1 MDKNEN
7 PLRNYTL
14 RAQQVVA
21 LAQKEAR
28 RLGQSYV
35 GCEHILLGILK
46 LGQNS
51 ANDSNNAKVLLL
63 QAKVELPALLEALLQ
78 AIPADDSSSP
88 QPEGALP
95 FTSRCRRAMSIA
107 GQLATGLGSTYVGIE
122 HLLLAILKDEEGLP
136 AQILKRQEVD
146 FQSIHELYV
155 KELDPRFLPE
165 DAESALEEKK
175 IDSTA
180 EEILNENLADDS
192 AKDKTPALRAFGR
205 DLTELALEDKLDPV
219 VGRTHELSR
228 VIQTLCRRTKN
239 NPVLIGEAGVG
250 KTAIVEGLAQAI
262 IKNKVPDLLREKKV
276 IALDLTLLIAGTKYR
291 GQFEERLKAVMDE
304 IRRSQN
310 VILFLDELHTIV
322 GAGSAEGTMDAS
334 NILKPALSR
343 GEIQCVGATTM
354 NEYRKSIEKDSALE
368 RRFQAIIV
376 QPPDSQETI
385 AILQGLQKRYED
397 YHQVKYLPEAIVAA
411 VQLAD
416 RYLPARFFPDKAIDV
431 IDEAGARAH
440 INSTRSYPDVSIW
453 EKRIAEYQQQK
464 REAAGNQNFEEA
476 ASYRDLERRAK
487 EEMTQT
493 LTAWERDNQQN
504 ATSITQDDM
513 RIVVSSLTGI
523 PLARLEEKEAS
534 KLLRMEA
541 TLNESIV
548 GQDHAIATIS
558 RALRRSRA
566 DLKDPRRP
574 IGSFLLLGPTGVG
587 KTYLAKMLATFM
599 FGDPDALIRLD
610 MSEYMEKFSVSRLVG
625 SPPGYVGYEE
635 GGQLTEKV
643 RRRPYSVVLF
653 DELEKA
659 NPEVSNILLQVLEEG
674 QLTDS
679 LGRSV
684 NFRNTIIVMTSNIG
698 AENPNKAGALG
709 FRRGGAAH
717 EDEQEAFLKMQNEM
731 LGKARKFFRP
741 EFLNRL
747 DDVVVFRQ
755 LSKDDIARVIDL
767 ELEKI
772 IQRLQDKN
780 CRLRVEDDARGYL
793 LEKGYKPECGARE
806 VRRVVEQNLED
817 PLAEEI
823 LGQDLE
829 QSACTVTVSLPPGAE
844 KLSFAITIQE
854 LSTPDSPA
862 SEASEPGLE
871 SLQSVSK

>member
-1 MDKNEN
+1 MDKMDKNDN

-28 RLGQSYV
+28 QLKQSFV
-35 GCEHILLGILK
+35 GCEHIMLGILK
-46 LGQNS
+46 LGS
-51 ANDSNNAKVLLL
+51 DKGSNNAKELLL
-63 QAKVELPALLEALLQ
+63 QAKVDLAALTD
-78 AIPADDSSSP
+78 AILAVISKATTAPPP
-88 QPEGALP
+88 QGESALP
-95 FTSRCRRAMSIA
+95 FTSRCRRALSMA
-107 GQLATGLGSTYVGIE
+107 GQIAVSLGNTYVGIE

-136 AQILKRQEVD
+136 AQILKQQGID
-146 FQSIHELYV
+146 YQTIHNLYI

-165 DAESALEEKK
+165 DADPPGTEKKSESAEEL
-175 IDSTA
+175 
-180 EEILNENLADDS
+180 LNESLGDEP
-192 AKDKTPALRAFGR
+192 AKEKTPALKAFGR
-205 DLTELALEDKLDPV
+205 DLTDLAAADKLDPV
-219 VGRTHELSR
+219 IGRTHELSR

-262 IKNKVPDLLREKKV
+262 VNNKVPDMLRDKKV

-310 VILFLDELHTIV
+310 IILFLDELHTIV

-376 QPPDSQETI
+376 QPPDTTETI

-397 YHQVKYLPEAIVAA
+397 YHQVKYLPEAIVTA

-431 IDEAGARAH
+431 IDEAGSRAH
-440 INSTRSYPDVSIW
+440 INSTRSYPDVSAL
-453 EKRIAEYQQQK
+453 EKRIAEYQQKKQAAAGEQDF
-464 REAAGNQNFEEA
+464 EAAASFRNKEKEA
-476 ASYRDLERRAK
+476 KQEMEQIIADWK
-487 EEMTQT
+487 EN
-493 LTAWERDNQQN
+493 NQQG
-504 ATSITQDDM
+504 TTCITQEDM
-513 RIVVSSLTGI
+513 RIVVSGMTGI
-523 PLARLEEKEAS
+523 PLSRLEEKEAS
-534 KLLRMEA
+534 KLLRMEE
-541 TLNESIV
+541 TLNNSII
-548 GQDHAIATIS
+548 GQAHAIRTIS

-574 IGSFLLLGPTGVG
+574 IGSFLFLGPSGVG
-587 KTYLAKMLATFM
+587 KTYLAKMLATFI

-659 NPEVSNILLQVLEEG
+659 NPDVSNILLQVLEEG

-679 LGRSV
+679 LGRTV

-698 AENPNKAGALG
+698 AESGNKPGTLG
-709 FRRGGAAH
+709 FRRGDAGAE
-717 EDEQEAFLKMQNEM
+717 EDAFAKMQSLM
-731 LGKARKFFRP
+731 LEKAKKFFRP

-755 LSKDDIARVIDL
+755 LNKDDIAQVIDL
-767 ELEKI
+767 ELDKI
-772 IQRLQDKN
+772 IQRLQEKN
-780 CRLRVEDDARGYL
+780 CYLSLEDSAKAFL
-793 LEKGYKPECGARE
+793 LEKSYKPEYGARE
-806 VRRVVEQNLED
+806 VRRVLEQNLED
-817 PLAEEI
+817 PLAEKI
-823 LGQDLE
+823 LALDLGN
-829 QSACTVTVSLPPGAE
+829 SACTVTVSQSPKADE
-844 KLSFAITIQE
+844 LSFAIA
-854 LSTPDSPA
+854 A
-862 SEASEPGLE
+862 SEQSISAASLPEIVGPGPE
-871 SLQSVSK
+871 SLQPVPR